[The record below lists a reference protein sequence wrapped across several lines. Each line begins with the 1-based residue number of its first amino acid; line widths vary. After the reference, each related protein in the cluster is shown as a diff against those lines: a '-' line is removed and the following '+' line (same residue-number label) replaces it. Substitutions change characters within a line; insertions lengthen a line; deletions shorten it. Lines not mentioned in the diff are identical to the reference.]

1 MKRIGSMAGRLL
13 AFTTLVILLSSC
25 IKLNMDLTVSTDNTV
40 SGSAVVAID
49 KQLLALTGQPVDQ
62 IFGGDTIAPAGTQ
75 GISTKD
81 YEDDTFIGQEI
92 TFEGAPIAA
101 LSESED
107 ADALKIVREGD
118 VFTVT
123 GALDMT
129 NDTGGGATDEAMQ
142 EALATADIRIAI
154 TFPGPVTSSNGEID
168 GNTVS
173 WSPKV
178 GERTELE
185 AQASAI
191 PSGSSSPV
199 LWIVI
204 AVVAVLAAIG
214 GVMMMRRRS
223 AVGAEG
229 PSDATAPAMPATPE
243 MSPAPEPP
251 AAPVADST
259 LEAPAP
265 PPPAAGDPT

>member
-1 MKRIGSMAGRLL
+1 MRRIGSMAGKVL
-13 AFTTLVILLSSC
+13 AFAALVILLSSC

-40 SGSAVVAID
+40 SGSAIVAID

-75 GISTKD
+75 GITTKD

-101 LSESED
+101 LSGSGD
-107 ADALKIVREGD
+107 TDALKIVREGD
-118 VFTVT
+118 IFTVT
-123 GALDMT
+123 GTLDMT
-129 NDTGGGATDEAMQ
+129 NDTGGDGANEAVQ
-142 EALATADIRIAI
+142 NALQTADIRISI

-173 WSPKV
+173 WAPKV
-178 GERTELE
+178 GDRTELRAE
-185 AQASAI
+185 ASAI

-204 AVVAVLAAIG
+204 AAVVVVAAVG

-223 AVGAEG
+223 VASAEV
-229 PSDATAPAMPATPE
+229 PSDAAVASE
-243 MSPAPEPP
+243 EPP
-251 AAPVADST
+251 A
-259 LEAPAP
+259 PATEP
-265 PPPAAGDPT
+265 PPTPSTEPGDQV

>member
-1 MKRIGSMAGRLL
+1 MKRIGSMAGKVL
-13 AFTTLVILLSSC
+13 AFTALVILLSSC
-25 IKLNMDLTVSTDNTV
+25 IKLNMDLTVSPDNTV
-40 SGSAVVAID
+40 SGSAIVAID

-75 GISTKD
+75 GVTTKD

-101 LSESED
+101 LGESED

-129 NDTGGGATDEAMQ
+129 NDAGGDATNGAAEDV
-142 EALATADIRIAI
+142 LASADIRISI

-173 WSPKV
+173 WSPTI
-178 GERTELE
+178 GQRTELQ

-191 PSGSSSPV
+191 PSGSASSPV

-204 AVVAVLAAIG
+204 AAAVAVVVVGA
-214 GVMMMRRRS
+214 VMMMRRRS
-223 AVGAEG
+223 VTTADG
-229 PSDATAPAMPATPE
+229 PSDPAAPEVP
-243 MSPAPEPP
+243 SEPP
-251 AAPVADST
+251 A
-259 LEAPAP
+259 P
-265 PPPAAGDPT
+265 PTTGPEDQT